1 MAHRVVSDAD
11 APPLDPGD
19 LTLDALLHPLGK
31 DAFLES
37 HFRRRA
43 VVVTGGGAARAA
55 ALFPRRRPATSRPG
69 AASSS
74 ERLMLWAS
82 LVDALLGETSLGL
95 PPRRGAGQLAG
106 HGEVEMFCARKSH
119 VTGWHYD
126 FQENF
131 TVQLRGSKRWRVA
144 RSTESHPLRAHSLHF
159 ADASVAE
166 DQRKAAGL
174 CHGRDRGA
182 APSSKKRRR
191 DADDVDEFVL
201 EAGDVLYFPAGLY
214 HEVESLDD
222 DNVSLNVSL
231 VAPSWAE
238 VVTSSLR
245 HCLSSREAFRARATS
260 GPGAADDLRRLLGE
274 LKQIVGQLDVDKFTG
289 AILPRACKRNPVIRS
304 DGVRTPYDDSDG
316 DDDSDDDGEFVID
329 VVNDPEPGGMRPCK
343 LDVNPLA
350 AAMQR
355 DRGRRPSW
363 VIINGNYG
371 GSELLEPACA
381 APAWPQ
387 PYRKFEAALRAA
399 AIHTVADA
407 QNWEQRVKSELEASK
422 QWYKD
427 WGSLYAPSQP
437 TNYQDRIEKLQAKAD
452 EIPGVRLQTNN
463 SIYGTAATAGV
474 KKPDLTRALAR
485 SSAVARPDDGAA
497 DGDVARRRAAAEVA
511 ARVGAEHAADAPAR
525 RRATDAV
532 AADDAPPTRAT
543 AEDRVAEPSDR
554 AAHVGARVAAGDG
567 AGDRRGVG
575 ARDGAGPHDAAN
587 STSTSASAT
596 VPPSQ

>member
-11 APPLDPGD
+11 APPLDPGNV
-19 LTLDALLHPLGK
+19 TLDALLHPLGK

-43 VVVTGGGAARAA
+43 VVVAGGGAARAA
-55 ALFPRRRPATSRPG
+55 ALFPEAAAG
-69 AASSS
+69 DVEAVAAASSS
-74 ERLMLWAS
+74 ERLMLWVRAGGAAPS
-82 LVDALLGETSLGL
+82 GEARRWGLPAPRSTTALTSVVAEDARSAAALHGAGHALYCRAPPDLEAALVDALLGETSLGL

-106 HGEVEMFCARKSH
+106 HGEVEIFCARKNH

-144 RSTESHPLRAHSLHF
+144 RSTEAHPLRAHSLHF

-182 APSSKKRRR
+182 APSSKKRKR

-304 DGVRTPYDDSDG
+304 DGVRTPYDDDYG

-343 LDVNPLA
+343 LDVNPLYA
-350 AAMQR
+350 ATMQHEIE
-355 DRGRRPSW
+355 DAAEPSW

-371 GSELLEPACA
+371 GSELLEPAVRA
-381 APAWPQ
+381 RLLLGPNL
-387 PYRKFEAALRAA
+387 YRKFEAALRAPA
-399 AIHTVADA
+399 GNPETWCVVRGKLGGALIAHLYHLGFL
-407 QNWEQRVKSELEASK
+407 VK
-422 QWYKD
+422 
-427 WGSLYAPSQP
+427 P
-437 TNYQDRIEKLQAKAD
+437 T
-452 EIPGVRLQTNN
+452 G
-463 SIYGTAATAGV
+463 
-474 KKPDLTRALAR
+474 
-485 SSAVARPDDGAA
+485 
-497 DGDVARRRAAAEVA
+497 
-511 ARVGAEHAADAPAR
+511 
-525 RRATDAV
+525 
-532 AADDAPPTRAT
+532 
-543 AEDRVAEPSDR
+543 
-554 AAHVGARVAAGDG
+554 
-567 AGDRRGVG
+567 
-575 ARDGAGPHDAAN
+575 RDI
-587 STSTSASAT
+587 TI
-596 VPPSQ
+596 